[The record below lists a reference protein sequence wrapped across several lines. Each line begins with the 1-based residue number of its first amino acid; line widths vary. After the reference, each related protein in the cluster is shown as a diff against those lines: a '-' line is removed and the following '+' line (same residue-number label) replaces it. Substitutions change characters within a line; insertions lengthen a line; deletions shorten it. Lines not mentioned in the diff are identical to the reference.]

1 MAIETFISIKEVI
14 SKVYRDL
21 NLQDESRWEDMIEWS
36 AEALE
41 QIGAYMQYVHKSQH
55 LTVDNH
61 RVALP
66 CDFHKIVAIEHN
78 GVHLR
83 YLSGDFDT
91 YYHQNDSVNLKST
104 SSYGYNIN
112 SAFINTNFKEGK
124 IALAYIGLPT
134 DSEGFPL
141 VPSNISYKEAIFW
154 YITKKLMLGGFEHK
168 IISYELAETRWHHYC
183 SQARG
188 KANMPNADGME
199 SIKNQ
204 WNRLMP
210 VMNNHSTFNTQLSNT
225 ERLTR

>member
-41 QIGAYMQYVHKSQH
+41 QVGAYMQYVHKSET
-55 LTVDNH
+55 LTVENH

-66 CDFHKIVAIEHN
+66 CDFHKIVAIEHK
-78 GVHLR
+78 GEHLR

-91 YYHQNDSVNLKST
+91 YYHQGDSKNLRSF

-112 SAFINTNFKEGK
+112 SAFINTNFKEGT
-124 IALAYIGLPT
+124 ITFAYIAMPT

-141 VPSNISYKEAIFW
+141 VPNNISYKEAIFW
-154 YITKKLMLGGFEHK
+154 YIAKKLMLGGFEHK
-168 IISYELAETRWHHYC
+168 IIGYELAEARWHHYC

-210 VMNNHSTFNTQLSNT
+210 VMTDHSTFNRNISDS

>member
-1 MAIETFISIKEVI
+1 MAIETYISIKEVI

-41 QIGAYMQYVHKSQH
+41 QIGAYMQYVHKTQT
-55 LTVDNH
+55 LEVEDY

-66 CDFHKIVAIEHN
+66 CDFHKVVAIEHS
-78 GVHLR
+78 GDHLR

-91 YYHQNDSVNLKST
+91 YYHTGDSKNLR
-104 SSYGYNIN
+104 SSSAYGYNIN

-124 IALAYIGLPT
+124 IIFAYLAMPT

-141 VPSNISYKEAIFW
+141 VPENVSYKEAVFW
-154 YITKKLMLGGFEHK
+154 YILMKLFLGGFEHK
-168 IISYELAETRWHHYC
+168 IFSYEQAEVRWHHYC

-199 SIKNQ
+199 SLKNQ
-204 WNRLMP
+204 WNRLKP
-210 VMNNHSTFNTQLSNT
+210 VMTNHNTFNTGLSDS